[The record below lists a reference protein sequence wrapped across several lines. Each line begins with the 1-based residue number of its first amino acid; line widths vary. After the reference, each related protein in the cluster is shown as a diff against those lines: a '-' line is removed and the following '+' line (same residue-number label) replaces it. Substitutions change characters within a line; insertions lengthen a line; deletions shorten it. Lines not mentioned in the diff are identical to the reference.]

1 MLFPCKI
8 IRCSSLTCCSCNLL
22 WTVTQ
27 IQATNITLLWY
38 FVWSLH
44 VILLSYLIYLFN
56 KLCLMFSAYGHG
68 VSHLFLSWQG
78 WITLPV
84 LPMRLHSNIRSAGSI
99 IKYYNLSLLEFFK
112 FKVNFL
118 VGLDWGIG
126 YSSTFQ
132 QTCFKLSKPSAE
144 TKHVCFLMQTMEK
157 QNHRPRKKRCSA
169 EKSHKPQQTSS

>member
-1 MLFPCKI
+1 M
-8 IRCSSLTCCSCNLL
+8 
-22 WTVTQ
+22 
-27 IQATNITLLWY
+27 
-38 FVWSLH
+38 
-44 VILLSYLIYLFN
+44 
-56 KLCLMFSAYGHG
+56 G
-68 VSHLFLSWQG
+68 
-78 WITLPV
+78 
-84 LPMRLHSNIRSAGSI
+84 LHSNIRSAGSI

-118 VGLDWGIG
+118 VGLVWGIG

-169 EKSHKPQQTSS
+169 EKSHKPQQTSL

>member
-1 MLFPCKI
+1 M
-8 IRCSSLTCCSCNLL
+8 
-22 WTVTQ
+22 
-27 IQATNITLLWY
+27 
-38 FVWSLH
+38 
-44 VILLSYLIYLFN
+44 
-56 KLCLMFSAYGHG
+56 G
-68 VSHLFLSWQG
+68 
-78 WITLPV
+78 
-84 LPMRLHSNIRSAGSI
+84 LHSNIRSAGSI

-118 VGLDWGIG
+118 VGLVWGIG